1 MENMDFYNIPIFI
14 ISYNRKETLKL
25 CIERF
30 QKDGYK
36 NLIILDNASTDESTL
51 AYLKDL
57 SYKVIFFKKNYGH
70 HVLWDCGLF
79 NDIIK
84 NKYYVLTD
92 PDVLPIE
99 ECPSDYVE
107 QFYRILEQHPEKTK
121 VGFALKLDDLPENYK
136 YKYDII
142 RFESFYWEKRMQ
154 YQFPIYDAPIDTTF
168 ALYKPGG
175 VAVKNN
181 FYNGIRSGYP
191 YIARHL
197 GWYVNNFSQ
206 ADYYSNSVTQI
217 STSLSDE
224 AMNGFRCSVIGQLAI
239 KQGKNLYEVM
249 RLIYSPKFI
258 RMHAN
263 WKSIIITIV
272 YLLAKKIAVT
282 LRLK

>member
-1 MENMDFYNIPIFI
+1 MLLLPYI
-14 ISYNRKETLKL
+14 NR
-25 CIERF
+25 
-30 QKDGYK
+30 
-36 NLIILDNASTDESTL
+36 
-51 AYLKDL
+51 
-57 SYKVIFFKKNYGH
+57 
-70 HVLWDCGLF
+70 
-79 NDIIK
+79 
-84 NKYYVLTD
+84 
-92 PDVLPIE
+92 
-99 ECPSDYVE
+99 
-107 QFYRILEQHPEKTK
+107 
-121 VGFALKLDDLPENYK
+121 
-136 YKYDII
+136 
-142 RFESFYWEKRMQ
+142 
-154 YQFPIYDAPIDTTF
+154 
-168 ALYKPGG
+168 G

-224 AMNGFRCSVIGQLAI
+224 AMDGFRCSVIGQLAI

>member
-1 MENMDFYNIPIFI
+1 
-14 ISYNRKETLKL
+14 
-25 CIERF
+25 
-30 QKDGYK
+30 
-36 NLIILDNASTDESTL
+36 
-51 AYLKDL
+51 
-57 SYKVIFFKKNYGH
+57 
-70 HVLWDCGLF
+70 
-79 NDIIK
+79 
-84 NKYYVLTD
+84 
-92 PDVLPIE
+92 
-99 ECPSDYVE
+99 
-107 QFYRILEQHPEKTK
+107 
-121 VGFALKLDDLPENYK
+121 
-136 YKYDII
+136 
-142 RFESFYWEKRMQ
+142 MQ
-154 YQFPIYDAPIDTTF
+154 YLFPIYDAPIDTTF